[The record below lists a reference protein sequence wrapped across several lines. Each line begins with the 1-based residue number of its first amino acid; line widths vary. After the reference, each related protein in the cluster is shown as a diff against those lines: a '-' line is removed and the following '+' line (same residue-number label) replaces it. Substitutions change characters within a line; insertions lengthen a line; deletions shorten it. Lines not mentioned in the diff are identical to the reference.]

1 MFPPSCHTFGSCSH
15 QWHASTWGLISRA
28 KLVTTQT
35 QTQPHPKP
43 PSPQSPA
50 LKPTYSQALKAPTR
64 SRDPGK
70 PSRDPLP
77 PSGPRD
83 QACDLTPDLSRDM
96 SRVVSNTTRSPD
108 QTRSPDP
115 RVTRMCTCRTTRPLP
130 HVWKSVGVKP
140 REGIPQGIPH
150 SLPKANSIGRY

>member
-1 MFPPSCHTFGSCSH
+1 MLQAQQRPKEGI
-15 QWHASTWGLISRA
+15 LSRA

-64 SRDPGK
+64 PRDPGK
-70 PSRDPLP
+70 PSRDPP
-77 PSGPRD
+77 TPSGARNQARD
-83 QACDLTPDLSRDM
+83 QTPDLSRDM
-96 SRVVSNTTRSPD
+96 SRVVSNTTRSRD
-108 QTRSPDP
+108 QTRSPDL
-115 RVTRMCTCRTTRPLP
+115 RVTRTCTCRMTRPLP
-130 HVWKSVGVKP
+130 HVWKTVGVKP

-150 SLPKANSIGRY
+150 SLPKANPIGRY

>member
-1 MFPPSCHTFGSCSH
+1 MLLLS
-15 QWHASTWGLISRA
+15 QA
-28 KLVTTQT
+28 KLMTAQT

-50 LKPTYSQALKAPTR
+50 LKPTYSQALTVPTR
-64 SRDPGK
+64 PRDLGK

-77 PSGPRD
+77 PSGARD
-83 QACDLTPDLSRDM
+83 PACDQIPDLSCDV
-96 SRVVSNTTRSPD
+96 SRVVSNTTRSRD

-115 RVTRMCTCRTTRPLP
+115 RVTRTRTRRAMRPS
-130 HVWKSVGVKP
+130 HEWKTVGVKP

-150 SLPKANSIGRY
+150 SLPKANPIGHY